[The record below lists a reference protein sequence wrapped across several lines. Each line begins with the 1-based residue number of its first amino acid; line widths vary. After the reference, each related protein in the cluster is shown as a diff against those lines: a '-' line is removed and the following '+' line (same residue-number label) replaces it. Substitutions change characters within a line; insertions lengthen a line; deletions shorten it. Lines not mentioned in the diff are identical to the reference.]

1 MELIPGHP
9 LKKDIRLEN
18 VHLDVELARIKE
30 EHLNG
35 YARIFRALADGYS
48 ELIILFGEGKVVG
61 CEESYQG
68 IKRYGRE
75 TLAGI
80 FLESGGYLDIVGLTE
95 EELNAIK
102 RRNPEANLNKPLDV
116 AELFVPGVS
125 LETDG
130 DEYVAGDEVIATFKV
145 DVPIFKNADVKFSIS
160 SSADEKCLFEEEGVL
175 ASGEQEK
182 EYRAILKDCG
192 VARAVAQIAVGEFER
207 VVEKE
212 IEILPFDFQLLAE
225 LNRDSFTEGG
235 DEELKCITRVTAPE
249 YLVGRNLRV
258 LFQLFAD
265 GELVEKK
272 DKEVTI
278 EEETVLEETF
288 ELKSDL
294 AGPARLVVTAVGD
307 AGVEKSVEL
316 PFEIF
321 GLKGALELE
330 KKVYDVGDDF
340 LGILNISVP
349 SRRKEEVAVL
359 FSLTIDGDEV
369 FSEEDTITVEGET
382 RRELRTVIEK
392 AGKAKAIAKLSCG
405 ELESLV
411 ESSFD
416 VLPFDF
422 KLSAEL
428 DKDVYAIGEEL
439 RCIAKFVFPERLI
452 AERWEQVKKEMPAE
466 RALKFRERLMEKRMK
481 VVFQLF
487 FESGV
492 IENQERDVLFSGSE
506 QHIEEFRVM
515 LEAPGS
521 NQIPLS
527 FFHSALKFRA
537 MLNAQDSALALVSAQ
552 GHMVKLPFKIEQ
564 PVEAEVEDAIPDV
577 GELSV
582 GIKRR
587 LKEEGLGH
595 LIFGEEEEVEERKV
609 KETVAKVIK
618 KMVTRHRIYIKNYVL
633 NIEGRTLNL
642 SFEFKP
648 RMFSPVK
655 SEDIA
660 RALVKEELD
669 KAIENFG
676 ILTEVQAKMV

>member
-1 MELIPGHP
+1 MELTPGRP

-18 VHLDVELARIKE
+18 VHLDVELAEIRGDN
-30 EHLNG
+30 LNG
-35 YARIFRALADGYS
+35 YVRIFRALADGYS

-75 TLAGI
+75 ALEGI

-102 RRNPEANLNKPLDV
+102 RRNPEANLKNPLDI

-125 LETDG
+125 LETNS
-130 DEYVAGDEVIATFKV
+130 DEYVAGEEVIATFKV

-212 IEILPFDFQLLAE
+212 IEILPFDFQLFAE
-225 LNRDSFTEGG
+225 LNRDSFTEGR
-235 DEELKCITRVTAPE
+235 DEELKCLTRVTAPE
-249 YLVGRNLRV
+249 YIIGKNLRV

-272 DKEVTI
+272 EKEVTLQ
-278 EEETVLEETF
+278 EETGLEEIF
-288 ELKSDL
+288 ELKGDL
-294 AGPARLVVTAVGD
+294 AGPSRLVVTAVGD

-321 GLKGALELE
+321 GLKASLELE
-330 KKVYDVGDDF
+330 KEVHDVGDDF
-340 LGILNISVP
+340 LAILNISMH
-349 SRRKEEVAVL
+349 SGMKEEVAVL
-359 FSLTIDGDEV
+359 FSLTIDDDEV
-369 FSEEDTITVEGET
+369 FSEAGTITVEGET
-382 RRELRTVIEK
+382 RRDFRTVIEK
-392 AGKAKAIAKLSCG
+392 AGKAKAVAKLRCG

-428 DKDVYAIGEEL
+428 DKEVYAVGEEL
-439 RCIAKFVFPERLI
+439 RCVAKFIFPERLT
-452 AERWEQVKKEMPAE
+452 EKRWEQVKKEMPVEKAFKSAE
-466 RALKFRERLMEKRMK
+466 RLIEKRMN
-481 VVFQLF
+481 VAFQLF
-487 FESGV
+487 SENELL
-492 IENQERDVLFSGSE
+492 IEKQERDVRFSGSE
-506 QHIEEFRVM
+506 HSEEFRIV
-515 LEAPGS
+515 
-521 NQIPLS
+521 
-527 FFHSALKFRA
+527 
-537 MLNAQDSALALVSAQ
+537 LNAPDSALALISAQ
-552 GHMVKLPFKIEQ
+552 GHMVKLPFKMKVPFEM
-564 PVEAEVEDAIPDV
+564 EMKDTIPAAD
-577 GELSV
+577 ELSV
-582 GIKRR
+582 GIKSR

-595 LIFGEEEEVEERKV
+595 LIIGEEEEVEERAV
-609 KETVAKVIK
+609 KEIVDEVIK
-618 KMVTRHRIYIKNYVL
+618 KMAKKYRMDIRSYVL
-633 NIEGRTLNL
+633 NIEERTVNL

-648 RMFSPVK
+648 RMLSPVK
-655 SEDIA
+655 LESIA
-660 RALVKEELD
+660 RLLVKEELD
-669 KAIENFG
+669 NVLENSG
-676 ILTEVQAKMV
+676 LLTEVQANMV